1 MKTKHIES
9 IEDFRAY
16 MAGREA
22 GDAVTVDVVLKVHGE
37 GDVLLGSGHVESLY
51 LDESVAYATLYEGE
65 AANVASDAVHGSYD
79 EALVAVHDAYD
90 SLRRSERRARM
101 AEDRDGY
108 YGWQSNVEWS
118 GPYMVARGTPSS
130 RVVLF
135 EDNGGGLSITREH
148 APSVLLGLQYLI
160 GTSTFA
166 EAAAN
171 ILEEEG
177 MHNWDGFEQYLP
189 WECGREYWD
198 LGQNEHI
205 ATYDGATGEVELHS
219 LPGLN
224 GAAYI
229 GIDPE
234 DYDYDY
240 DYDGNPYPPEEED

>member
-1 MKTKHIES
+1 MS
-9 IEDFRAY
+9 
-16 MAGREA
+16 GREA
-22 GDAVTVDVVLKVHGE
+22 GELLRVDVVLEVHGE
-37 GDVLLGSGHVESLY
+37 GDVLLGSGEIVSLF
-51 LDESVAYATLYEGE
+51 LDESVAYATVYEGE
-65 AANVASDAVHGSYD
+65 TANVASDAVHGSFD
-79 EALVAVHDAYD
+79 EALVAVYDAYD

-101 AEDRDGY
+101 ADDRDGY

-148 APSVLLGLQYLI
+148 APSVLLGLQNLI

-189 WECGREYWD
+189 WECGREEWEF
-198 LGQNEHI
+198 GVGEHI
-205 ATYDGATGEVELHS
+205 ATYDGATGEVRLHG
-219 LPGLN
+219 LPGNN
-224 GAAYI
+224 GADYI
-229 GIDPE
+229 GIDLE
-234 DYDYDY
+234 DYDD
-240 DYDGNPYPPEEED
+240 DGNPYPQEEED